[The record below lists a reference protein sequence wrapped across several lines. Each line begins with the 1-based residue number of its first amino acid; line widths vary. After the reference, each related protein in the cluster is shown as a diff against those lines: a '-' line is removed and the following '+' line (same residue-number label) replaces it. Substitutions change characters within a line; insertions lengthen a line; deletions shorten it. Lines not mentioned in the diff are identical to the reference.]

1 MQARTSTKTSEK
13 NTLVIQRVPFYCR
26 STQAVMYR
34 LDLAVSG
41 RMSTK
46 VVEEWS
52 ALVDD
57 VEGLRSTFLVRLNDE
72 LEALRS
78 VELPCNMRFE
88 RPDHYLDGNLYRNGE
103 NVFMVGWEILYQES
117 SATPG
122 KVSPTLAV
130 LINLLSCLRRD
141 ADLKEVVGA
150 IKSDPVV
157 QYNLVRY
164 LDRAHLGFDYKFTTF
179 DQAVMVLGYRT
190 LEKWLATFLLWSNV
204 KHYMPELCRL
214 ALTRGRQMELVTLRQ
229 GRDEVESGLAYITG
243 VFSALPGILGIPLE
257 AALKPF
263 HPDDII
269 VTTLQE
275 HAGPL
280 AASLRYVQATEGG
293 PAKSLVKNM
302 QEIGISARE
311 ANHAMVESMRFAER
325 QVTQ

>member
-1 MQARTSTKTSEK
+1 
-13 NTLVIQRVPFYCR
+13 
-26 STQAVMYR
+26 MYR
-34 LDLAVSG
+34 LDVSVSG
-41 RMSTK
+41 RMSSS
-46 VVEEWS
+46 VVEQWS

-57 VEGLRSTFLVRLNDE
+57 LRHLRTTFLVRLEDG

-78 VELPCNMRFE
+78 VELPRNIQPE
-88 RPDHYLDGNLYRNGE
+88 RADCYLDGNLYRNGE
-103 NVFMVGWEILYQES
+103 NVFVLGWEVLYQES

-122 KVSPTLAV
+122 KVAPTLAV

-190 LEKWLATFLLWSNV
+190 LEKWLSTFLLWSSV

-214 ALTRGRQMELVTLRQ
+214 ALTRGRQMELVAQLQ
-229 GRDEVESGLAYITG
+229 AMDEVTCGLAYITG
-243 VFSALPGILGIPLE
+243 VFSALPGIVGVPLE
-257 AALKPF
+257 TALKPF
-263 HPDDII
+263 HPEDLV
-269 VTTLQE
+269 VTTLKE
-275 HAGPL
+275 RDGPL
-280 AASLRYVQATEGG
+280 IASLQYVLATEGG
-293 PAKSLVKNM
+293 PAKVQVENRKR
-302 QEIGISARE
+302 IGVSARE
-311 ANHAMVESMRFAER
+311 ANHAMVESMRFAEQ